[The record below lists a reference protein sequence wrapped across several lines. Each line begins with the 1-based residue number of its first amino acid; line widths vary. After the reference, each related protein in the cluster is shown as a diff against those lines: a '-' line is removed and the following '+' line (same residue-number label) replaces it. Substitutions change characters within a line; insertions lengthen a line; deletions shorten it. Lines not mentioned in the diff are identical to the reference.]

1 MDPRPY
7 WTKHEDGAFVSAAV
21 RVDAQRYFISIR
33 IELHYGEQLRTAAS
47 LCHQPAYGASESAFG
62 KPART
67 VTEIGALVGFVET
80 SSFTAAFRR
89 VTAMTPTD
97 YRRHSD

>member
-1 MDPRPY
+1 MARA
-7 WTKHEDGAFVSAAV
+7 KALLAN
-21 RVDAQRYFISIR
+21 
-33 IELHYGEQLRTAAS
+33 
-47 LCHQPAYGASESAFG
+47 
-62 KPART
+62 PART

-97 YRRHSD
+97 YRRA